1 SCLGAVRH
9 KGIIPWDDDLDVNM
23 LRADYDKL
31 LRVFNLELSDKYD
44 LVNLNT
50 TKSGQVLHTKIM
62 KKGTRYL
69 QTDSYG
75 NNDPQGI
82 FIDVFPIEALPDNS
96 FYRSVFL
103 YLAHKFTILTRFIIH
118 YQLNPHMK
126 RKYRKNFKFY
136 LIGEFTSV
144 LSVYKWGF

>member
-1 SCLGAVRH
+1 MRREKIHTLSDYELKELHNTLLEIYRDVSAVCDKYGLCLMLGGGSCLGAVRH

-96 FYRSVFL
+96 FYRSVF
-103 YLAHKFTILTRFIIH
+103 
-118 YQLNPHMK
+118 
-126 RKYRKNFKFY
+126 
-136 LIGEFTSV
+136 
-144 LSVYKWGF
+144 